1 MYTNCIRVL
10 NRRILPLNADRL
22 TAEKLINRIN
32 QTVKTELSKT
42 FSESDVNLSMGQ
54 SIFPEDGQTF
64 DKLVTIADNKMY
76 QVKTL
81 SKNGE

>member
-1 MYTNCIRVL
+1 M
-10 NRRILPLNADRL
+10 
-22 TAEKLINRIN
+22 
-32 QTVKTELSKT
+32 KTELSKT
-42 FSESDVNLSMGQ
+42 FSESDFNLSIGQ

>member
-1 MYTNCIRVL
+1 M
-10 NRRILPLNADRL
+10 LPLNADRL